1 MSILSHTSW
10 MTKKI
15 GIKDRI
21 KTKLARILII
31 AVITAYVTITILGL
45 TTVNQE
51 AFSGMLG

>member
-1 MSILSHTSW
+1 MNMLLHTPW
-10 MTKKI
+10 MAKKF

-45 TTVNQE
+45 TAINPE

>member
-1 MSILSHTSW
+1 MSILLHSSW
-10 MTKKI
+10 MAKKF

-21 KTKLARILII
+21 KTKLARIVVI

-45 TTVNQE
+45 TAINQE

>member
-1 MSILSHTSW
+1 MSILLHTSW

-15 GIKDRI
+15 CIKDRI

-45 TTVNQE
+45 TTINQE

>member
-1 MSILSHTSW
+1 MPW
-10 MTKKI
+10 MEKKF

-45 TTVNQE
+45 TAINPE

>member
-1 MSILSHTSW
+1 MSILLHTSW
-10 MTKKI
+10 MAKKF

-21 KTKLARILII
+21 KTKLARIVVI

-45 TTVNQE
+45 TAINQE

>member
-1 MSILSHTSW
+1 MSILLHTSW

-45 TTVNQE
+45 TTINQE